1 MELTQFI
8 KNANESKY
16 QYQIFVAIISTFP
29 RQVRNCFFR
38 LFGID
43 YRPQAD
49 CSIWV
54 TSLVNIIFDMRL
66 KEIDIMSYTPQKAV
80 DLLFSERYME
90 KEDVI
95 MRYDKGKLIEY
106 DKNIFE
112 IEFE

>member
-1 MELTQFI
+1 
-8 KNANESKY
+8 
-16 QYQIFVAIISTFP
+16 
-29 RQVRNCFFR
+29 
-38 LFGID
+38 
-43 YRPQAD
+43 
-49 CSIWV
+49 
-54 TSLVNIIFDMRL
+54 MRL
-66 KEIDIMSYTPQKAV
+66 KEIDMMSYTPQKAV